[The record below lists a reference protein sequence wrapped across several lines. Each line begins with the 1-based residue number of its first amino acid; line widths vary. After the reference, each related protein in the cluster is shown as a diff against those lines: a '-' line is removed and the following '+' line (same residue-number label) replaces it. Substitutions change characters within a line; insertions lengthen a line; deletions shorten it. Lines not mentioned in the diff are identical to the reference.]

1 MSEQELSKEELI
13 LRAVKKTLTEVV
25 KDTATE
31 PGLVHPLSQ
40 NTIHAIRDCLV
51 LISGREQEL
60 AQLAGRS
67 MDARPRFADEPRA
80 QGEVVVKLDTLDLKK
95 NKPN

>member
-31 PGLVHPLSQ
+31 PGLIHPLSEG
-40 NTIHAIRDCLV
+40 TIHAIRDCLV

-67 MDARPRFADEPRA
+67 MDARPRFIDEPRV
-80 QGEVVVKLDTLDLKK
+80 QSEVVVKLDTSGLKK
-95 NKPN
+95 KR